1 MNAKKSLY
9 WHFLRI
15 IVPLIVLVFIALI
28 SLYEWVNYAE
38 DKKGLA
44 QKLDNLASTYSLLL
58 AEPVANKS
66 IADIQLYNISLIAD
80 PDVAFVLI
88 KNAEGDVLE
97 QYGEVLD
104 ELPLQSSTEIN
115 YSIDANVDK
124 VGEFNIGLTTQ
135 NISNK
140 FYDRIKYEII
150 LLVSLIAIVL
160 FAVRI
165 AYLETIGNPLE
176 ALMASIEHFKKH
188 RKHIDV
194 EYKQDNELGSVIKR
208 FNDMQVHQLAIQQEL
223 KNQYFSLEKIVADRT
238 QELEDE
244 LGSHAKTSSKLYNEK
259 QRAQITL
266 NSISDSVV
274 ATNTEG
280 IIEFMNPAAYKL
292 LEYKKGFAEGKSFT
306 DIFHLLSIESRD
318 DVIDLVDWC
327 LESENTRCPPIEF
340 YLKIDSGKEYV
351 VEAIM
356 SGLFDVKGKASG
368 VVILIRDIT
377 ESKKRTNELSYLA
390 QHDMLTGLVNR
401 REFESRMERLLE
413 DSRLNERQHVMFYL
427 DLDHFKIVND
437 ECGHAAGDQVLKLLS
452 EEFKKH
458 LRKDDCIGRLG
469 GDEFGVLLVNCN
481 VKSAQA
487 VGEKMRKDIDNFVF
501 EWENNN
507 YKLGVSIGIVAITQ
521 TADSIQSLIEQADTS
536 CYIAKQKGRNQIHL
550 HTVT

>member
-1 MNAKKSLY
+1 
-9 WHFLRI
+9 
-15 IVPLIVLVFIALI
+15 
-28 SLYEWVNYAE
+28 
-38 DKKGLA
+38 
-44 QKLDNLASTYSLLL
+44 
-58 AEPVANKS
+58 
-66 IADIQLYNISLIAD
+66 
-80 PDVAFVLI
+80 
-88 KNAEGDVLE
+88 
-97 QYGEVLD
+97 
-104 ELPLQSSTEIN
+104 
-115 YSIDANVDK
+115 SIDTNVEK

-135 NISNK
+135 NIRNK

-150 LLVSLIAIVL
+150 LLISLIAIVL

-165 AYLETIGNPLE
+165 AYVETIGNPLE
-176 ALMASIEHFKKH
+176 ALMASINHFKKH

-194 EYKQDNELGSVIKR
+194 EYKQNDELGSVIKR

-244 LGSHAKTSSKLYNEK
+244 LGSHAETSSKLYNEK

-280 IIEFMNPAAYKL
+280 VIEFMNPAAYKL
-292 LEYKKGFAEGKSFT
+292 LEYKKGFAEGKFFT

-413 DSRLNERQHVMFYL
+413 DSRLNQRQHVMFYL

-437 ECGHAAGDQVLKLLS
+437 ECGHAAGDKVLKLLS

-469 GDEFGVLLVNCN
+469 GDEFGVLLVNCDIN
-481 VKSAQA
+481 SAQV
-487 VGEKMRKDIDNFVF
+487 VGEKMRQDIDNFVF